1 MPVLKCRATTK
12 NVQSLADLKCCC
24 MTDWGSRVHIYSTEG
39 DGTMHINVKYCIK
52 CEQLTKF
59 ILKKNNNSTLDCF
72 LLCNRLCTAET
83 GNVTAKQQAP
93 PTPTLSQN
101 NLIYQ
106 QSLHFSLLAS
116 CQEST
121 MVTVGRNPLK
131 VCGYFV
137 AKSMYMLSYTHT
149 QRDTS
154 SHQIDVGCTSIS
166 CTCSSLVMYIC
177 CSESSSSLL
186 RSRRV
191 FPSSAAKCRS
201 DSEQTKR
208 DNTREP

>member
-39 DGTMHINVKYCIK
+39 DGTMHITVKYCIK

-106 QSLHFSLLAS
+106 QSLRFSLLAS

-131 VCGYFV
+131 VCGHFV
-137 AKSMYMLSYTHT
+137 AKSMYMLSYTHNVT
-149 QRDTS
+149 
-154 SHQIDVGCTSIS
+154 HLPI
-166 CTCSSLVMYIC
+166 
-177 CSESSSSLL
+177 
-186 RSRRV
+186 
-191 FPSSAAKCRS
+191 K
-201 DSEQTKR
+201 
-208 DNTREP
+208 